1 MYNKNK
7 CLPYLILEDGQ
18 YIFIGDFKDPVRHD
32 EYREISDNS
41 YQIILSIESILDK
54 NYFVNSNG
62 IIEYRKPFCS
72 KCNSHKVIKK
82 DFNWKILYLEK
93 GVPVRVKVRRYLC
106 RKCGKKSQTEF
117 LKFYNKYSNLPNF
130 FKDKIRY
137 ARQNYW
143 ISLRGIK
150 YLIEDWFGI
159 TISHET
165 IRKALLV
172 DGGFYYFN
180 DEVKLSGY
188 YAYDE
193 QWERVEGKW
202 IYYLIIFDIVNNVP
216 VASMLTKKLD
226 TDIIKNFI
234 KNSIPDKDRVAIITD
249 LKPEYDSIMNELS
262 FVHQHCTF
270 HLEKN
275 IKTKMK
281 EEIRKDMINYR
292 FELKNNHPEYSDDEL
307 DEIIKEEKKEVKEE
321 IWGYIKEFMQIFKQP
336 TFNEAINYI
345 NHLKKEIKYFPKHL
359 SEYLNKNFFPEY
371 RKYLRYLE
379 NDYINHLEPTNNKLE
394 NYNGNTMPRYEKK
407 SYRTMKGLWSAL
419 MHKKDGWIKRRKQD
433 LTN

>member
-1 MYNKNK
+1 M
-7 CLPYLILEDGQ
+7 
-18 YIFIGDFKDPVRHD
+18 
-32 EYREISDNS
+32 
-41 YQIILSIESILDK
+41 
-54 NYFVNSNG
+54 
-62 IIEYRKPFCS
+62 
-72 KCNSHKVIKK
+72 
-82 DFNWKILYLEK
+82 
-93 GVPVRVKVRRYLC
+93 C

-234 KNSIPDKDRVAIITD
+234 KNSISDKDRVAIITD

-307 DEIIKEEKKEVKEE
+307 DEIIKEEKKK
-321 IWGYIKEFMQIFKQP
+321 
-336 TFNEAINYI
+336 
-345 NHLKKEIKYFPKHL
+345 
-359 SEYLNKNFFPEY
+359 
-371 RKYLRYLE
+371 
-379 NDYINHLEPTNNKLE
+379 
-394 NYNGNTMPRYEKK
+394 
-407 SYRTMKGLWSAL
+407 
-419 MHKKDGWIKRRKQD
+419 
-433 LTN
+433 